1 MNMKKIVLIGGGGH
15 CKSVIDV
22 IEQEGQF
29 TIVGIVDNAEL
40 LGSEILGYPV
50 FGTDDDMPKLA
61 AKYKNAII
69 TVGQI
74 KSPKLRIKLFDLAV
88 KSGFTMPKII
98 SPNAYISKHSSIGNG
113 VVVMHNAVINANSSI
128 GNNCIINSKA
138 LVEHDCKISS
148 HCHIST
154 NATINGGAIV
164 GAGSFVG
171 SNATTK
177 ELAVIKENSFIK
189 AGSLIK

>member
-1 MNMKKIVLIGGGGH
+1 MKKIVLIGGGGH

-22 IEQEGQF
+22 IEQQGQF
-29 TIVGIVDNAEL
+29 NIEGIVDVAEL

-50 FGTDDDMPKLA
+50 FGTDDDIPKLA
-61 AKYKNAII
+61 SKYKNAII

-113 VVVMHNAVINANSSI
+113 VVVMHNAIINANSSI
-128 GNNCIINSKA
+128 GDNCIINSKA

-154 NATINGGAIV
+154 NATINGGAMV
-164 GAGSFVG
+164 GSGSFVG

-177 ELAVIKENSFIK
+177 ELAVIKDNSFIK